1 LHLSQLAGLLN
12 ASQGGD
18 DGIEEKEEDEGAI
31 LVEMQLS
38 ISRLVALAA
47 DIVESLEQR
56 HELVE
61 VFQAGD
67 VFVADFFTFFSS
79 HAGDYA
85 RRGGTRN
92 TTLGLFE
99 KIGDVTRNNRAEQD
113 WFDPLF
119 TVKGLGFQMI
129 GGAKQRRVETGTEC
143 FVPEVQAALVQ
154 LLEAD
159 RCACDAQGDP

>member
-113 WFDPLF
+113 W
-119 TVKGLGFQMI
+119 
-129 GGAKQRRVETGTEC
+129 AGT
-143 FVPEVQAALVQ
+143 Q
-154 LLEAD
+154 
-159 RCACDAQGDP
+159 